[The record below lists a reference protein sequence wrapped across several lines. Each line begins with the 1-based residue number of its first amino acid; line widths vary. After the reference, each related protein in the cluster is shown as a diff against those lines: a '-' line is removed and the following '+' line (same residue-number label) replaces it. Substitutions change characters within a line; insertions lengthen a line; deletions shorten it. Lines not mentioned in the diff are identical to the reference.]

1 MSKTTPSEVKII
13 SGVEVFSG
21 LVYLLYFFAFL
32 NIFYISLSALS
43 FIIAFGLWR
52 LYKWAW
58 FLCMIASLFGL
69 ASSMVIFAMHELG
82 FFNAAPKMI
91 IDFMVILM
99 LMAKDVRKAFGIG

>member
-1 MSKTTPSEVKII
+1 MSKKTPSEVKII

-21 LVYLLYFFAFL
+21 FIYFLYFFAFL
-32 NIFYISLSALS
+32 NNVYILFSAFS

-58 FLCMIASLFGL
+58 FLCMIMSLFGL
-69 ASSMVIFAMHELG
+69 ISGITIITMYELG
-82 FFNAAPKMI
+82 FFNAVPKII

-99 LMAKDVRKAFGIG
+99 LMAKDVRKAFNIG